1 MNNFQVAIDAT
12 ATAMDSA
19 GSAMKENTSYMESL
33 EAQTTQ
39 LKATFQDFANNVID
53 KELVSS
59 ILTLA
64 NDALGLLNTETGA
77 TITQWGLLTGA
88 LTGGIVIYGQ
98 IAGKLLS
105 AGSAVITLGKALSAG
120 TATAAMF
127 TSAALPIAAAI
138 GAIAVAGWKV
148 YEWYKDTHQPLSEYT
163 SQIESNTE
171 QLEKNKERLEEI
183 EKLPW
188 TEKTDEI
195 LAEKEALEKQNA
207 ELEKN
212 IELNK
217 DLQGK
222 AVDRTIGRTVDV
234 YVGKQYG
241 SANLTDARGN
251 IEYFKT
257 YEEALEALN
266 EKYGETIVQE
276 KNLADSIKS
285 TGKYAESTGS
295 ILDTNYINILEDLT
309 DELASNNSLSDDSLE
324 LRSKN
329 IDSIKEQVEAYQT
342 AKDRGD
348 DLTSSQERLIDAYNA
363 FIETEAQAKEW
374 TEKYGEAQKLTLAQ
388 VDLLISKF
396 PEAHDQI
403 TKVGDAYYYTG
414 NGALNAASS
423 IMDANGNI
431 VADEKATVD
440 AVIAQIQRQLNAY
453 AELVRV
459 KRAVYAGYV
468 KSGQKDSELG
478 RQAEAEWIAAS
489 KAWNEVQQARFNIS
503 SALATGRVTYSGN
516 KKNTS
521 IGTGGS
527 KTTTKK
533 ATDLALEE
541 FKNLQKDLEHQRELG
556 LIKEEEYYNKLE
568 QLIKNYKAKATAHMK
583 EYGTDVDT
591 INRNMYQYEEEIYKG
606 RAKLA
611 DDLAEQ
617 QKKAT
622 EDALEAQK
630 EAAEAQQKAAEE
642 AAEALEKAEKEIK
655 QAYEDMFEYL
665 IGEIDEEL
673 DVLNEQLDEIDK
685 KYDDE
690 LKRLEAKNELTES
703 QVELEEKLNK
713 LAKARSQ
720 KLLVYKDGRFQYIS
734 DVDTISQATEEL
746 EEYNRQQLLKQQ
758 KEDIENRRELEKKD
772 IQSTIDALE
781 KKKKAFNKFLDDYR
795 DYQKALDI
803 EQKLG
808 INLEKDNWK
817 FSLSNLRDYMTEYDS
832 ILGQISSSLEASVET
847 QKQLQQS
854 LLDNQLRLQEESIK
868 AQDEYISKLAERN
881 KIKETLLSG
890 GKVPFTTWD
899 GSQGNIY
906 LDYNQDFVAKNAME
920 EVLGHYLED
929 VGDYY
934 NPWADYDKAI
944 ETVLEEARLGG
955 YEPRQDLL
963 ESLRQQ
969 KANQDA
975 ARAQGLISGHG
986 SSTIIYGGIG
996 WDSSDNEDYT
1006 NWGNS
1011 GFNNH
1016 YHDDDDDD
1024 YDDRYQMH
1032 TGSTVYQ
1039 DAYDKYISEGDYES
1053 AKEVIEEAEARGQTV
1068 NKHASGTLGS
1078 AGGLSLVGEKGPELR
1093 VLNSGDGIIPAD
1105 ATRNL
1110 WDWAKFSPKEFNG
1123 GTMIHIANLNL
1134 PNVRDGND
1142 FVKYMVNNFW
1152 RETVQYAST

>member
-1 MNNFQVAIDAT
+1 MNNFQVAVDAT

-64 NDALGLLNTETGA
+64 NDALGALNTETGK
-77 TITQWGLLTGA
+77 TITQWGLLTGV

-105 AGSAVITLGKALSAG
+105 AGSAVVTLGKALSAG
-120 TATAAMF
+120 TATATMF
-127 TSAALPIAAAI
+127 TSAALPFAAALST
-138 GAIAVAGWKV
+138 IAVVGWEV
-148 YEWYKDTHQPLSEYT
+148 YKWYKETHKPLQEYT
-163 SQIESNTE
+163 DEIQANTQ
-171 QLEKNKERLEEI
+171 QLEQNRDRLAEI
-183 EKLPW
+183 EQMPW
-188 TEKTDEI
+188 TEKTPEI
-195 LAEKEALEKQNA
+195 LDEYDALVQQNEELQRNIDLLEERRNKQATRQARKGGEVATGGTYYTAVGYDDFTQYKDAETAYLSLASANQLVVESAEDAKQQLEAIGITLQENA
-207 ELEKN
+207 EMVK
-212 IELNK
+212 
-217 DLQGK
+217 
-222 AVDRTIGRTVDV
+222 VD
-234 YVGKQYG
+234 
-241 SANLTDARGN
+241 ADAYN
-251 IEYFKT
+251 
-257 YEEALEALN
+257 
-266 EKYGETIVQE
+266 
-276 KNLADSIKS
+276 
-285 TGKYAESTGS
+285 
-295 ILDTNYINILEDLT
+295 EDLT
-309 DELASNNSLSDDSLE
+309 ASMQNYADQLNSTHSLNQDQLRDFESLKITVSERVEGLKLLEAQGDTLTESERNLIDVYDSL
-324 LRSKN
+324 
-329 IDSIKEQVEAYQT
+329 
-342 AKDRGD
+342 
-348 DLTSSQERLIDAYNA
+348 
-363 FIETEAQAKEW
+363 IETEAQAKEW
-374 TEKYGEAQKLTLAQ
+374 TEKYGDALVITDEQAQQLIKTFPALKNQLIDTGSGWTILNNSAQ
-388 VDLLISKF
+388 AAANGLISADGRIK
-396 PEAHDQI
+396 ASSKDR
-403 TKVGDAYYYTG
+403 TKSVLED
-414 NGALNAASS
+414 LNATITYYGLIAR
-423 IMDANGNI
+423 AF
-431 VADEKATVD
+431 ATM
-440 AVIAQIQRQLNAY
+440 
-453 AELVRV
+453 
-459 KRAVYAGYV
+459 GT
-468 KSGQKDSELG
+468 KSGYTATQATQANELARSFDATRKQLQAAIARSEKFGYFDDTPKSLT
-478 RQAEAEWIAAS
+478 S
-489 KAWNEVQQARFNIS
+489 PT
-503 SALATGRVTYSGN
+503 LTT
-516 KKNTS
+516 KNA
-521 IGTGGS
+521 
-527 KTTTKK
+527 TTKK

-541 FKNLQKDLEHQRELG
+541 FKNLQKDLEHQKELG
-556 LIKEEEYYNKLE
+556 LIKEKDYYDKLE

-622 EDALEAQK
+622 EDAL
-630 EAAEAQQKAAEE
+630 EAQQKAAEE

-817 FSLSNLRDYMTEYDS
+817 SSLSNLRDYMTEYDS

-868 AQDEYISKLAERN
+868 AQDEYISKLIKAQDECISKLAERN

-890 GKVPFTTWD
+890 GSISFT
-899 GSQGNIY
+899 GAGGQEGHIY
-906 LDYNQDFVAKNAME
+906 LDHSSANKPTGYYDSKGNALTKGQ
-920 EVLGHYLED
+920 VED
-929 VGDYY
+929 YVG
-934 NPWADYDKAI
+934 
-944 ETVLEEARLGG
+944 TVGG
-955 YEPRQDLL
+955 KVY
-963 ESLRQQ
+963 
-969 KANQDA
+969 
-975 ARAQGLISGHG
+975 
-986 SSTIIYGGIG
+986 
-996 WDSSDNEDYT
+996 DSS
-1006 NWGNS
+1006 GKS
-1011 GFNNH
+1011 
-1016 YHDDDDDD
+1016 
-1024 YDDRYQMH
+1024 YDAN
-1032 TGSTVYQ
+1032 TV
-1039 DAYDKYISEGDYES
+1039 KL
-1053 AKEVIEEAEARGQTV
+1053 
-1068 NKHASGTLGS
+1068 NKHAEGTTS
-1078 AGGLSLVGEKGPELR
+1078 SPGGLSLVGEKGPELR

>member
-1 MNNFQVAIDAT
+1 M
-12 ATAMDSA
+12 
-19 GSAMKENTSYMESL
+19 
-33 EAQTTQ
+33 
-39 LKATFQDFANNVID
+39 
-53 KELVSS
+53 
-59 ILTLA
+59 
-64 NDALGLLNTETGA
+64 
-77 TITQWGLLTGA
+77 
-88 LTGGIVIYGQ
+88 
-98 IAGKLLS
+98 
-105 AGSAVITLGKALSAG
+105 
-120 TATAAMF
+120 
-127 TSAALPIAAAI
+127 
-138 GAIAVAGWKV
+138 
-148 YEWYKDTHQPLSEYT
+148 
-163 SQIESNTE
+163 
-171 QLEKNKERLEEI
+171 
-183 EKLPW
+183 
-188 TEKTDEI
+188 
-195 LAEKEALEKQNA
+195 
-207 ELEKN
+207 
-212 IELNK
+212 
-217 DLQGK
+217 
-222 AVDRTIGRTVDV
+222 
-234 YVGKQYG
+234 
-241 SANLTDARGN
+241 
-251 IEYFKT
+251 
-257 YEEALEALN
+257 
-266 EKYGETIVQE
+266 
-276 KNLADSIKS
+276 
-285 TGKYAESTGS
+285 
-295 ILDTNYINILEDLT
+295 
-309 DELASNNSLSDDSLE
+309 
-324 LRSKN
+324 
-329 IDSIKEQVEAYQT
+329 
-342 AKDRGD
+342 
-348 DLTSSQERLIDAYNA
+348 
-363 FIETEAQAKEW
+363 
-374 TEKYGEAQKLTLAQ
+374 
-388 VDLLISKF
+388 
-396 PEAHDQI
+396 
-403 TKVGDAYYYTG
+403 
-414 NGALNAASS
+414 
-423 IMDANGNI
+423 
-431 VADEKATVD
+431 
-440 AVIAQIQRQLNAY
+440 
-453 AELVRV
+453 
-459 KRAVYAGYV
+459 
-468 KSGQKDSELG
+468 
-478 RQAEAEWIAAS
+478 
-489 KAWNEVQQARFNIS
+489 
-503 SALATGRVTYSGN
+503 
-516 KKNTS
+516 
-521 IGTGGS
+521 
-527 KTTTKK
+527 
-533 ATDLALEE
+533 
-541 FKNLQKDLEHQRELG
+541 
-556 LIKEEEYYNKLE
+556 
-568 QLIKNYKAKATAHMK
+568 
-583 EYGTDVDT
+583 
-591 INRNMYQYEEEIYKG
+591 
-606 RAKLA
+606 
-611 DDLAEQ
+611 
-617 QKKAT
+617 
-622 EDALEAQK
+622 
-630 EAAEAQQKAAEE
+630 
-642 AAEALEKAEKEIK
+642 EKAEKEIK

-817 FSLSNLRDYMTEYDS
+817 SSLSNLRDYMTEYDS

-920 EVLGHYLED
+920 EVLGYYLED

-963 ESLRQQ
+963 ESLKQQ

-975 ARAQGLISGHG
+975 ARKKGVISGYG
-986 SSTIIYGGIG
+986 SETKIYGGPGWIG
-996 WDSSDNEDYT
+996 SEDYINT
-1006 NWGNS
+1006 GNS

-1068 NKHASGTLGS
+1068 NKHASGTLSS

>member
-77 TITQWGLLTGA
+77 TITQWGLLTGV

-257 YEEALEALN
+257 YAEALEALN

-374 TEKYGEAQKLTLAQ
+374 TEKYGDALVITDEQAQQMIKTFPELKNQLIDTGSGWTILNNNAQ
-388 VDLLISKF
+388 AAANGLISADGRIK
-396 PEAHDQI
+396 ASSKDR
-403 TKVGDAYYYTG
+403 TKSVLED
-414 NGALNAASS
+414 LNATITYYGLIAR
-423 IMDANGNI
+423 AF
-431 VADEKATVD
+431 ATM
-440 AVIAQIQRQLNAY
+440 
-453 AELVRV
+453 
-459 KRAVYAGYV
+459 GT
-468 KSGQKDSELG
+468 KSGYTATQATQANELARSFDATRKQLQAAIARSEKFG
-478 RQAEAEWIAAS
+478 YYDDTS
-489 KAWNEVQQARFNIS
+489 KFLTS
-503 SALATGRVTYSGN
+503 PTSTTKN
-516 KKNTS
+516 KN
-521 IGTGGS
+521 

-556 LIKEEEYYNKLE
+556 LIKDEEYYDKLE
-568 QLIKNYKAKATAHMK
+568 QLVKDYKAKAMAHMK

-622 EDALEAQK
+622 EDAL
-630 EAAEAQQKAAEE
+630 EAQQKAAEE

-734 DVDTISQATEEL
+734 DVATISQATEEL

-817 FSLSNLRDYMTEYDS
+817 SSLSNLRDYMTEYDS

-920 EVLGHYLED
+920 EVLGYYLED

-963 ESLRQQ
+963 ESLKQQ
-969 KANQDA
+969 KANQDD
-975 ARAQGLISGHG
+975 ARKKGVISGYG
-986 SSTIIYGGIG
+986 SETKIYGGPGWIG
-996 WDSSDNEDYT
+996 SEDYINT
-1006 NWGNS
+1006 GNS

-1068 NKHASGTLGS
+1068 NKHASGTLSS